1 MRKLVLLLTVLL
13 ATTIVFAQKSK
24 VTSAI
29 SYKDANDLTKAKA
42 LIEETI
48 DSTNEKSASTITWP
62 RTWEAR
68 GEIYEA
74 IHKSGKNLEDKPLFT
89 AYDSYK
95 KAVQLDEKG
104 RFAKSL
110 SVKFTLMQQTL
121 TNFAITS
128 FESNKFD
135 VSLECFEKILE
146 INELPIMR
154 KGGDPFLDTAIVYNA
169 GLTAFKAENWP
180 KAIEYFE
187 LSAKN
192 DYNSQSCYNFMYQ
205 AYQSNGDTL
214 TAITRL
220 KEGFEKFPTDEA
232 LMYELIKFYIRTG
245 KAEDALQYI
254 EKAIDDAPENA
265 SLWSAKGSMLE
276 KIGKEEDAIKAYLK
290 SAEIDPKELTP
301 WYNLSVIYYNRG
313 VKLYNESVDIPA
325 SEKKRYEETLAKAE
339 EQLKE
344 GLPFVEKAYELNPN
358 EIAILESLRMF
369 YYRLRINDKYE
380 EVNQKLQSLKQ

>member
-169 GLTAFKAENWP
+169 GLTAFKAENWL

-192 DYNSQSCYNFMYQ
+192 DYNAQSSYNFMYQ

-214 TAITRL
+214 TAIARL
-220 KEGFEKFPTDEA
+220 KEGFEKFPSDEI
-232 LMYELIKFYIRTG
+232 LMYELINFYIRTG

-276 KIGKEEDAIKAYLK
+276 KIGKEDDAIKTYQKA
-290 SAEIDPKELTP
+290 AEIDPKLLTP

>member
-1 MRKLVLLLTVLL
+1 MRKFVLLLTILL

-29 SYKDANDLTKAKA
+29 SYKDANDLTKAKT

-74 IHKSGKNLEDKPLFT
+74 IHKAGKDLENKPLFT

-95 KAVQLDEKG
+95 KAVELDEKG

-110 SVKFTLMQQTL
+110 TVKFTLMQQTL
-121 TNFAITS
+121 TNYAITS

-135 VSLECFEKILE
+135 VSLSCFEKILE

-154 KGGDPFLDTAIVYNA
+154 KGTDAFLDTAIVYNA

-192 DYNSQSCYNFMYQ
+192 NYNAQSSYNFMYQ

-214 TAITRL
+214 TAITKL
-220 KEGFEKFPTDEA
+220 KEGFEKFPTDET
-232 LMYELIKFYIRTG
+232 LMYELIKFYMRTG
-245 KAEDALQYI
+245 KAEDALLYI
-254 EKAIDDAPENA
+254 EKAIEDAPENG

-276 KIGKEEDAIKAYLK
+276 KIGNEDEAVKMYLK
-290 SAEIDPKELTP
+290 SAEVDPKALTP
-301 WYNLSVIYYNRG
+301 WYNLSIIYYNRS
-313 VKLYNESVDIPA
+313 VKLYNESVDIPT

-339 EQLKE
+339 EQLKI
-344 GLPFVEKAYELNPN
+344 GLPYVEKAYELNPN

>member
-169 GLTAFKAENWP
+169 GLTAFKAENWL

-192 DYNSQSCYNFMYQ
+192 DYNAQSSYNFMYQ

-214 TAITRL
+214 TAIARL